1 MPVTLVVDA
10 VVGIL
15 VGIIVVAAIT
25 AWGKLRGKP
34 AAH

>member
-1 MPVTLVVDA
+1 MVSILADA

-15 VGIIVVAAIT
+15 VGIVVVLATT